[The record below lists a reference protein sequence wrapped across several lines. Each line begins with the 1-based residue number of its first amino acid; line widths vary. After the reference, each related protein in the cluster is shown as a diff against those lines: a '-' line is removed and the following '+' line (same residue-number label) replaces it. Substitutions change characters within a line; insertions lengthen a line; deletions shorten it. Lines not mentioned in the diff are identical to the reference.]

1 MAQHDWAG
9 LGEAG
14 HAAGNVGTPL
24 TCTHTTQ
31 SISEKAKPRHF
42 FQLSLRIRIPDPRFL
57 NLSISVVNC

>member
-24 TCTHTTQ
+24 TCTHTAQ
-31 SISEKAKPRHF
+31 SISEKANPRHF